1 MGQNNFSTKTVDS
14 RGSLV
19 DDKLKPD
26 STISILVGGPY
37 TAGNQLQRYG
47 HTAVRVTTK
56 AYDLTYDFGRYGAV
70 TGTFGEEGEGILR
83 VWSNFEKYIKGENS
97 LGRTTREYIYY
108 VWKHQTAKTKDYFAG
123 LIQAG
128 KPRSE
133 LERNRAWLKVYQ
145 LSRNYHALGY
155 NCTTLSLD
163 GIVKA
168 IPNYEN
174 GSAEFIKPGDVLNWA
189 ERAALKTVGGGT
201 PSRLFLPANL
211 QSFLD
216 TKPAIRANEKTT
228 HSK

>member
-1 MGQNNFSTKTVDS
+1 MGQNNFSTKTVES

-37 TAGNQLQRYG
+37 TSGNELQRYG

-56 AYDLTYDFGRYGAV
+56 ASDLTYDFGRYGGV

-83 VWSNFEKYIKGENS
+83 VWSNYGKYIKDQNS
-97 LGRTTREYIYY
+97 LGRTTKEYIYF
-108 VWKHQTAKTKDYFAG
+108 VWEHQTAKTTHYLDG
-123 LIQAG
+123 LIQTG
-128 KPRSE
+128 KPRAE
-133 LERNRAWLKVYQ
+133 LERNRAWVKVYE

-155 NCTTLSLD
+155 NSTTLSLD

-168 IPNYEN
+168 IPNYER
-174 GSAEFIKPGDVLNWA
+174 GSAEFINPGDVLNWT
-189 ERAALKTVGGGT
+189 ERAALKTIGGGT
-201 PSRLFLPANL
+201 PTRLFLPANL

-216 TKPAIRANEKTT
+216 TKPAIRANATIT
-228 HSK
+228 HST